1 MSGAGVLFFFG
12 GEWLTS
18 FFLGPRAADAQA
30 LAVPLLKIVAIS
42 QPSLALSMVL
52 SGALRGAGDTR
63 WPLAITFIGFLGMRI
78 PLAYL
83 LAWEEIPLPLFG
95 ATLHGYGLG
104 VIGAWYAMVADVIAR
119 SLLILTRFLH
129 GGWKRVRV

>member
-1 MSGAGVLFFFG
+1 VLFLFR

-18 FFLGPRAADAQA
+18 FFLGAGAHQTQA
-30 LAVPLLKIVAIS
+30 LAVPLLQIVAIS

-63 WPLAITFIGFLGMRI
+63 WPLTFTFIGFVGLRI

-83 LAWEEIPLPLFG
+83 LAWDEVSLPLLG
-95 ATLHGYGLG
+95 VTLQGYGLG
-104 VIGAWYAMVADVIAR
+104 VIGAWYAMVTDVIVR

-129 GGWKRVRV
+129 GGWKRIRV